1 MLSVALL
8 SSTILTVSPTEAA
21 AKVKKPSLETSQE
34 SLAETEIPSTS
45 FTYEYEGI
53 TFSYPT
59 ELDEN
64 QLQDMY
70 EVIMDPTE
78 YVSTEYS
85 VNAPYKGSMV
95 SKIDDGPSRAVVLP
109 PGGAQVTTGPYYIT
123 YTNRDARAVITAA
136 SAFVGGKLK
145 IASATAKWLV
155 TGALTKG
162 TFDLTEFIGPTYV
175 GTWNYKAYDSYQGR
189 YRTYSTVVHYKY
201 GNYTSPKTVQT
212 YPLN

>member
-21 AKVKKPSLETSQE
+21 AKVKKPSVENSQE
-34 SLAETEIPSTS
+34 NLADTEVPSTS

-59 ELDEN
+59 ELNED
-64 QLQDMY
+64 QLKDMY
-70 EVIMDPTE
+70 EVIMNPTDYALSE
-78 YVSTEYS
+78 SS
-85 VNAPYKGSMV
+85 VNVPYKSSMV

-109 PGGAQVTTGPYYIT
+109 PGGAQVTSGPYYAT
-123 YTNRDARAVITAA
+123 YTNRDARVVITAA

-145 IASATAKWLV
+145 IAAATAKWLV
-155 TGALTKG
+155 TGALTAG
-162 TFDLTEFIGPTYV
+162 TFEVTEFIGPTYV

-201 GNYTSPKTVQT
+201 GNYTSPKRVQT
-212 YPLN
+212 YPLT